1 MIRAGEKE
9 QVTIR
14 GCGLAVAS
22 VLLEPAK
29 EPGDTLLIV
38 FVVLALDD
46 DLLEAMNGIRLNVN
60 SVILLWLHTGR

>member
-1 MIRAGEKE
+1 M
-9 QVTIR
+9 
-14 GCGLAVAS
+14 AS

-60 SVILLWLHTGR
+60 RVILWLHTGR

>member
-1 MIRAGEKE
+1 M
-9 QVTIR
+9 
-14 GCGLAVAS
+14 AS